1 MALFGLFGR
10 KKPQIRDPKDLA
22 DFIDEQASALV
33 QDGIQEHVR
42 ARAGD
47 QAERI
52 LAEDAFSRLAD
63 TARWRTYPLGLAM
76 IAEVIDGLL
85 RPQAGA
91 EQRALSDETIDL
103 VLGVFDRHPVPDAIG
118 KNAWLDARS
127 DLALRLDQISTQSP
141 RDVAD
146 IPASY
151 MKRFLAEMP
160 AHTGMT
166 HSEAGASLDALRRT
180 LSKDQEDLSSRMD
193 PAEMTKA
200 LLAAGAS

>member
-10 KKPQIRDPKDLA
+10 KKSPIRDPRDLA
-22 DFIDEQASALV
+22 DFIDGQASALV
-33 QDGIQEHVR
+33 QEGILQHVR

-47 QAERI
+47 QAESL
-52 LAEDAFSRLAD
+52 LAEEAFSRLAD

-76 IAEVIDGLL
+76 IAEMIDGLL
-85 RPQAGA
+85 RPQAGTQ
-91 EQRALSDETIDL
+91 QRALSDETIDL

-141 RDVAD
+141 RNVAD
-146 IPASY
+146 VPAQY

-160 AHTGMT
+160 AHASMT
-166 HSEAGASLDALRRT
+166 HSEAGASLDALKRVLVREH
-180 LSKDQEDLSSRMD
+180 EDLASRMD
-193 PAEMTKA
+193 AEAMTRE
-200 LLAAGAS
+200 LLAGGAA